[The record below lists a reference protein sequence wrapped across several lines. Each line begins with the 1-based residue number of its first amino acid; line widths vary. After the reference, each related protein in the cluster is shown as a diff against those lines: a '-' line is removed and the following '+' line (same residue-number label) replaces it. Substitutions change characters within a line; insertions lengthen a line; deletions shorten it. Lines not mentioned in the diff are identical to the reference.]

1 MRHWLLIIIYLIST
15 FYLSVAFPLVTYALS
30 LALFGL
36 LHVFSELAYIHQRFA
51 SLYQSQKVLGIKWTH
66 WIYLYLALIISLRCV
81 QIGKWISLSKSTWFQ
96 LELSLVVLMLGMVF
110 FLIKKE
116 NRMSQMQLVIG
127 LMLVSFLIH
136 AFPIEMV
143 LFFSIFHNVT
153 PIFVLW
159 EYRQK
164 SFDHLNYQQQKT
176 FLLYQNSILFAF
188 IMIPI
193 LIIKTQPFLWF
204 YPYQLSSLKPWLL
217 ETRNIEQ
224 HLSVFTLKSWDS
236 VENPYLII
244 SIFSAVVFC
253 QILHYAVVIHLLPTL
268 QSWLKENDL
277 SSLESPDLNA
287 KNFQDFQALQPK
299 SILNVQKL
307 LLILPLISFFFF
319 QIDFFKARQYYG
331 LFASFHAWIELPLF
345 LSLLL
350 SLQGFSKIKSLSI

>member
-1 MRHWLLIIIYLIST
+1 MWHWLLIISYLIST
-15 FYLSVAFPLVTYALS
+15 FYLSVAVPLVTYALS

-51 SLYQSQKVLGIKWTH
+51 SLYQSQKVWGFKWVY
-66 WIYLYLALIISLRCV
+66 WIYLYLAMIISIRSI

-96 LELSLVVLMLGMVF
+96 LELSLVVLMLAMVF

-116 NRMSQMQLVIG
+116 NRAYQMLLVVG
-127 LMLVSFLIH
+127 LMLISFLIH
-136 AFPIEMV
+136 AYPIEML
-143 LFFSIFHNVT
+143 LFFSIFHNFT
-153 PIFVLW
+153 PIFFLC

-164 SFDHLNYQQQKT
+164 SFDHLNIQQQKI
-176 FLLYQNSILFAF
+176 FLLYQKSILFAF
-188 IMIPI
+188 IFIPI
-193 LIIKTQPFLWF
+193 LIIQWQPFLWF

-217 ETRNIEQ
+217 ETKSIEH
-224 HLSVFTLKSWDS
+224 HLSIFTLKSWDS
-236 VENPYLII
+236 AENPYLVI

-268 QSWLKENDL
+268 QSWVKDHAL
-277 SSLESPDLNA
+277 SSLDNPLLNPQGL
-287 KNFQDFQALQPK
+287 QDFQGFQPK
-299 SILNVQKL
+299 SIFSVQKI